1 MAFWDKNEDKP
12 QEKKK
17 TIAQFSHIY
26 QVPLHRSYG
35 KKKREN
41 FFSYL
46 NEFIASALLVI
57 MYTMLLIMLAIGCY
71 VLITLLGT
79 IGQFISIFLVL
90 TLAYRTIFR
99 VHRKRIK
106 FLLKLRRECKK
117 LGFKIEYKRPFFK
130 SFKFNTE
137 GIDLT
142 VDTGKK
148 LWSVRFLPCKKY
160 NCDLIFEDENTI
172 KIKNNPIRL
181 KSSLMGRG
189 RHTRS
194 TRPIKMDT
202 NTPVKQI
209 GKAKTIKYSFTEE
222 ITHIR
227 RKSVRALVINPVPH
241 TIRKKEKDGAIY
253 ETGTGERMWGYTIF
267 SGSGFIET
275 LKRDSLE

>member
-1 MAFWDKNEDKP
+1 MSFWDKDDAGSQK
-12 QEKKK
+12 KKK
-17 TIAQFSHIY
+17 TIAQYSDIY

-46 NEFIASALLVI
+46 NEFIAGALLVI
-57 MYTMLLIMLAIGCY
+57 MYAMLLIMLVIGCY

-79 IGQFISIFLVL
+79 IGQFIALFVTL
-90 TLAYRTIFR
+90 TLAYRIIFR
-99 VHRKRIK
+99 IHRKRIK

-117 LGFKIEYKRPFFK
+117 LGFKIEYKRSFFK
-130 SFKFNTE
+130 SLKFNTE

-172 KIKNNPIRL
+172 KIKSNPIRL
-181 KSSLMGRG
+181 KSSLMGNR
-189 RHTRS
+189 RHTRPMRS
-194 TRPIKMDT
+194 IKMDT
-202 NTPVKQI
+202 DAPIKQI

-227 RKSVRALVINPVPH
+227 RKSARALIINPVPH

-275 LKRDSLE
+275 LRRDSLE